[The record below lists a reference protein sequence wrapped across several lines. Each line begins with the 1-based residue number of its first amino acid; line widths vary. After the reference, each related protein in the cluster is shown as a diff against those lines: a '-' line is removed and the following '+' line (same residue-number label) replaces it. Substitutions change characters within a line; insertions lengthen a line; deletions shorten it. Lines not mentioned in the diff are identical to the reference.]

1 MLLLEDDAFAFERSF
16 EMKRKIISIAGDLS
30 SGKTTVTKLMKEKLG
45 YEIYRNGEYF
55 RKLAAEKGMSVTEF
69 NVYVE
74 DHPEIDR
81 QIEQSAKKY
90 AENRENLIIDARLG
104 WYAVPDSFKVYLR
117 VDIDEAAKRA
127 YNDPDRKKTENFKT
141 IEEQKADLIKRFNLE
156 NERYYNL
163 YGVRKDDMSNYD
175 FVLYTTN
182 LTPEEVNSKIIEAY
196 NNWLQS

>member
-1 MLLLEDDAFAFERSF
+1 MLLLEDDAFERSF
-16 EMKRKIISIAGDLS
+16 EMKKKIISIAGDLS
-30 SGKTTVTKLMKEKLG
+30 SGKTTVTKLMQETLG

-81 QIEQSAKKY
+81 QIEQSAKEY

>member
-1 MLLLEDDAFAFERSF
+1 MLLLEDDAFERSF
-16 EMKRKIISIAGDLS
+16 EMKKKIISIAGDLS
-30 SGKTTVTKLMKEKLG
+30 SGKTTVTKLMQETLG

-81 QIEQSAKKY
+81 QIEQSAKEY

-196 NNWLQS
+196 NNWLQE

>member
-1 MLLLEDDAFAFERSF
+1 
-16 EMKRKIISIAGDLS
+16 MKRKIISIAGDLS

-81 QIEQSAKKY
+81 QIEQSAKEY

>member
-1 MLLLEDDAFAFERSF
+1 
-16 EMKRKIISIAGDLS
+16 MKRKIISIAGDLS